1 MISFNGEKKI
11 INVSNEYKVEITD
24 IYSAWKRWVL
34 KDDNAKYLQAFYVIN
49 SESTLYT
56 LINKWTI
63 HGIDKKNIEGRFI

>member
-1 MISFNGEKKI
+1 MIFDGEKLKI
-11 INVSNEYKVEITD
+11 TVLDKLCVNIEC
-24 IYSAWKRWVL
+24 IYSRWKEWVL